1 MSNIRFFQ
9 CKECGLMA
17 ASLNDKVIPNLN
29 ELIPN
34 TVEASG
40 ESTSPWSRWT
50 AIRSSSASVLWLI
63 PWWKSTGSSGS
74 GCRPARAAST
84 RSFSPVRLPRPS
96 SSWSGRLPLPLTP
109 TAICT
114 ACGRPNCKVNNKK
127 PPHRAAFLFYSVSMV
142 SNCSSTRSSMARD
155 ASG

>member
-40 ESTSPWSRWT
+40 EKHKPVVKVEGDKVIVSVGSVAHPMVEEHWIEWVWLQTSKGGQYK
-50 AIRSSSASVLWLI
+50 VLQPGQAPEAVFQLERET
-63 PWWKSTGSSGS
+63 PVAAYAYCNLHGLWKTE
-74 GCRPARAAST
+74 
-84 RSFSPVRLPRPS
+84 L
-96 SSWSGRLPLPLTP
+96 
-109 TAICT
+109 
-114 ACGRPNCKVNNKK
+114 
-127 PPHRAAFLFYSVSMV
+127 YSKSQ
-142 SNCSSTRSSMARD
+142 
-155 ASG
+155 

>member
-40 ESTSPWSRWT
+40 EKHKPVVKVEGDKV
-50 AIRSSSASVLWLI
+50 IVSVGSVAHPMVEEHYIEWVYVQTERGGARKGLKPGEAPEVSFAMGGEKPIAVYAYCNLHGLWMTEL
-63 PWWKSTGSSGS
+63 
-74 GCRPARAAST
+74 
-84 RSFSPVRLPRPS
+84 
-96 SSWSGRLPLPLTP
+96 
-109 TAICT
+109 
-114 ACGRPNCKVNNKK
+114 
-127 PPHRAAFLFYSVSMV
+127 
-142 SNCSSTRSSMARD
+142 
-155 ASG
+155 

>member
-40 ESTSPWSRWT
+40 EKT
-50 AIRSSSASVLWLI
+50 AFMASFDHLRQAGEVLTLEDIMVRTERRGYDESAFV
-63 PWWKSTGSSGS
+63 
-74 GCRPARAAST
+74 
-84 RSFSPVRLPRPS
+84 
-96 SSWSGRLPLPLTP
+96 
-109 TAICT
+109 
-114 ACGRPNCKVNNKK
+114 
-127 PPHRAAFLFYSVSMV
+127 
-142 SNCSSTRSSMARD
+142 
-155 ASG
+155 

>member
-40 ESTSPWSRWT
+40 EKHKPVVRVEGDKVIVSVGSVAHPMVEEHWIEWVWLQTSKGGQYKVIQPGQAPEAVFQLERET
-50 AIRSSSASVLWLI
+50 PVAAYAYCNLHGLWKTELYG
-63 PWWKSTGSSGS
+63 K
-74 GCRPARAAST
+74 
-84 RSFSPVRLPRPS
+84 
-96 SSWSGRLPLPLTP
+96 
-109 TAICT
+109 
-114 ACGRPNCKVNNKK
+114 
-127 PPHRAAFLFYSVSMV
+127 
-142 SNCSSTRSSMARD
+142 
-155 ASG
+155 

>member
-40 ESTSPWSRWT
+40 EKHKPVVKVDGDKVIVSVGSVAHPMVEEHWIEWVWLQTSKGGQYKVIQPGQAPEAVFQLERET
-50 AIRSSSASVLWLI
+50 PVAAYAYCNLHGLWMT
-63 PWWKSTGSSGS
+63 K
-74 GCRPARAAST
+74 
-84 RSFSPVRLPRPS
+84 
-96 SSWSGRLPLPLTP
+96 
-109 TAICT
+109 
-114 ACGRPNCKVNNKK
+114 
-127 PPHRAAFLFYSVSMV
+127 M
-142 SNCSSTRSSMARD
+142 
-155 ASG
+155 